1 MKIKKIFASILTF
14 SLLISS
20 LPLYSFANG
29 VIQIEGNVPSYLGK
43 NVNLASWINSTSP
56 TFNGVP
62 SRVPGDEAFYS
73 SRGEIKLNIN
83 DQNRS
88 YFENGGSVNVYVKK
102 ANNKFH
108 FNPLN
113 WSNFLSYKPENG
125 TNSFKINCPD
135 LSKVESIESTIL
147 FHLDLFKH
155 PTIFSLISL
164 LIFYFK
170 TFNSALSFAG
180 ISLLFTIAKKILTNI
195 APLNNLLNN
204 IKENKIDFDYG
215 IVLTDEKDEFTL
227 NPDLPK
233 VGEINQKA
241 LKNWKNENDKNK
253 QILANNGVKNKDSY
267 SLVGIPFGVSKIPK
281 ECYYTQIDID
291 KMKKEK
297 EEHKDII
304 YSKLAHTSPI
314 NDGFVCKL
322 DKDHPSQ
329 TFRLVVNNQF
339 PNNPNNADLFALAL
353 QNNNINLVQT
363 DSKVNFVAVYN
374 ALSSETELNK
384 RLSNVPLETQQKV
397 NLLTSVGEPGFLSK
411 AINWILDL
419 FKNNISLS
427 NSPNVPAGAAAVR
440 PPAGGAAPAGIPVVT
455 GVYNSR
461 NMDYLR
467 KATELYN
474 RQPSNTNANYL
485 ERVNAVL
492 NTNEHLP
499 DNIAQCI
506 DTGYNALHPPIQPA
520 PILKRGGNLN
530 PVNWNWHNINP
541 RNWHWL

>member
-1 MKIKKIFASILTF
+1 MKIKKIFTSILTF

-155 PTIFSLISL
+155 PTIFLLISL

-281 ECYYTQIDID
+281 ECYYTQVDID

-304 YSKLAHTSPI
+304 YNKLVYTSPI
-314 NDGFVCKL
+314 TDGFVCKL

-329 TFRLVVNNQF
+329 TFRFVVNNQF
-339 PNNPNNADLFALAL
+339 LNNPNNADLFALAL
-353 QNNNINLVQT
+353 QNNNMNLVQA

-374 ALSSETELNK
+374 ALSPETELVK
-384 RLSNVPLETQQKV
+384 RLNNVSPETQQKV
-397 NLLTSVGEPGFLSK
+397 NLLTSVGNPSSFEK
-411 AINWILDL
+411 AINWIFGL

-427 NSPNVPAGAAAVR
+427 NSTNVPTTALPSASESTMSSDSLDAQRLAAMKDRNSRLYAQALYNWQHNPNSENNR
-440 PPAGGAAPAGIPVVT
+440 LLQTAADAYKNNTYLAERFANRINNLAPPVVAPAVV
-455 GVYNSR
+455 
-461 NMDYLR
+461 
-467 KATELYN
+467 
-474 RQPSNTNANYL
+474 
-485 ERVNAVL
+485 
-492 NTNEHLP
+492 
-499 DNIAQCI
+499 
-506 DTGYNALHPPIQPA
+506 PIFR
-520 PILKRGGNLN
+520 RGGNLN

-541 RNWHWL
+541 LNWNWL